1 MYSIGLDVSKSTINC
16 FVPNGEIDL
25 VIDNNEKSLNQ
36 FLSKLKKIYK
46 KDIDKIV
53 FIFEP
58 TGSYSTLLKRFCT
71 KKKIKA
77 FIVNPKQSHNFAKAV
92 AQRNKSDEIDARVLS
107 KMIVIASENDIRV
120 PVYDKNVEDIKDYMS
135 YYKFIVKQLVQANNV
150 LESMNHNQ
158 SNKHILKSLEKKID
172 AFQKE
177 SLEIIMKI
185 KKIISQDQLLY
196 QSFNNIKTIKGVGD
210 ISAIVLLHL
219 FIKYPAANQRQI
231 ISLAGLEPTTKSS
244 GSSVRTK
251 PKISKAGSKLY
262 RGTLFMSALTAIRFN
277 PKITEFYNRLKDNGK
292 QSTLA
297 QVAVMRKLIIIAHS
311 LYKNNQKYICT

>member
-58 TGSYSTLLKRFCT
+58 TESYSTLLKKFCT

-120 PVYDKNVEDIKDYMS
+120 PIYDKNVEDIKDYM
-135 YYKFIVKQLVQANNV
+135 KLPPI
-150 LESMNHNQ
+150 
-158 SNKHILKSLEKKID
+158 
-172 AFQKE
+172 
-177 SLEIIMKI
+177 
-185 KKIISQDQLLY
+185 Y
-196 QSFNNIKTIKGVGD
+196 Q
-210 ISAIVLLHL
+210 
-219 FIKYPAANQRQI
+219 QQ
-231 ISLAGLEPTTKSS
+231 
-244 GSSVRTK
+244 
-251 PKISKAGSKLY
+251 
-262 RGTLFMSALTAIRFN
+262 TL
-277 PKITEFYNRLKDNGK
+277 
-292 QSTLA
+292 
-297 QVAVMRKLIIIAHS
+297 
-311 LYKNNQKYICT
+311 